1 MTRRSGQSSLVSR
14 DLLEI
19 NPEDAQRENIED
31 GDIITV
37 QSRWG
42 EIAVPVK
49 HSTRTAPNTLFL
61 SFHFPETH
69 TNQITG
75 PAVDPHVQMPTIQSN
90 SGQAPRL
97 VGGQETS
104 KP

>member
-19 NPEDAQRENIED
+19 NPEDAKRENIED

-49 HSTRTAPNTLFL
+49 YSTRTALNTLFL

-69 TNQITG
+69 TNLVTG
-75 PAVDPHVQMPTIQSN
+75 PAVDPQSKCP
-90 SGQAPRL
+90 QYKATAVKL
-97 VGGQETS
+97 LAQ
-104 KP
+104 